1 MARRPS
7 KKVSIAPA
15 IIFFVLGM
23 FAELPIF
30 FIFSMFFFIRY
41 IMASQG
47 QKKARNR
54 VDQRKEEQYRRQ
66 DRGRSNRRDD
76 RRQSQYDEPRQRSRR
91 QRAPEPIPQA
101 KYRAKSNPFKKTGIQ
116 KYKDY
121 DMEGAIDDF
130 NKGLDIDPRDIA
142 LHFNLAAAYSL
153 TEDKEKGFYHLSEAV
168 KHGFKDF
175 EKINTH
181 DDLAYLRIQSEFDDF
196 KAGGYKYQ
204 AEAKSSPIR
213 EEEVTDDVLLS
224 QLNKLAEMRK
234 KGLLSQGEFILEKE
248 KLLRQ

>member
-1 MARRPS
+1 MARRPKS
-7 KKVSIAPA
+7 KVSIAPA
-15 IIFFVLGM
+15 LIFFALGL
-23 FAELPIF
+23 FSQVGIF

-41 IMASQG
+41 IMASQS
-47 QKKARNR
+47 QKKVRNQMDR
-54 VDQRKEEQYRRQ
+54 DRQEQYKRY
-66 DRGRSNRRDD
+66 DERDD
-76 RRQSQYDEPRQRSRR
+76 RRRDGESRRRQR
-91 QRAPEPIPQA
+91 QRAPEPVPQA

-130 NKGLDIDPRDIA
+130 KKGLDIDSRDIA

-153 TEDKEKGFYHLSEAV
+153 TEKKDKGFYHLSEAV

-175 EKINTH
+175 EKIDTH
-181 DDLAYLRIQSEFDDF
+181 DDLAYLRIQAEFDDF
-196 KAGGYKYQ
+196 KAKGYRYAPTANNTPLK
-204 AEAKSSPIR
+204 EA
-213 EEEVTDDVLLS
+213 EVTDDVLLS